1 MATTEPIIT
10 TNKPRYTEIVD
21 CTARDYVVAVSKSD
35 VVTKT
40 DAGLVVVGIVRI
52 EVRTRA
58 GNRTLYAFDL
68 DPSEVVAL
76 QSAIANAAAI
86 NPPPPIDYDAVVA
99 PVDVAFVA
107 TPRP

>member
-1 MATTEPIIT
+1 MATEPIIT

-21 CTARDYVVAVSKSD
+21 CSARDYTIAVMKSD
-35 VVTKT
+35 VDVS
-40 DAGLVVVGIVRI
+40 GVLVGIVRI

-58 GNRTLYAFDL
+58 GNRTLYAFEL

-76 QSAIANAAAI
+76 QSAIANATAI
-86 NPPPPIDYDAVVA
+86 NPPPPLDYDAVVA
-99 PVDVAFVA
+99 PVDVTFVA